1 MIIEDAGI
9 EKGNNMRI
17 LYFSQFYT
25 PESIAPSFRAAENS
39 KIWTNS
45 GHEVTVFTGYPNYP
59 TGKIFSGY
67 TPKLI
72 SREKINGVN
81 VVRSKLIAKPN
92 TSTLRRLENG
102 LSYFFFGMINILFN
116 NSKIGKGYD
125 VILGTS
131 GVIFNALLAQIY
143 AKLYKVPFV
152 FEIRDITY
160 IQMQATGKD
169 EDDVAVK
176 VMRKL
181 ELLLCRKAKR
191 VVVVTNGFKKVL
203 VEDGIDEEKVEVI
216 TNGVD
221 VNVSA
226 GAYDEGKK
234 FILGY
239 FGTLGVSQNI
249 VDTFD
254 YGLIIGKLVKDFK
267 YLIIGDGAQRTEIVQ
282 LAKTSMFIEVLP
294 GMPSEELEPYYCD
307 IQMSVITLRKT
318 DKFKYTI
325 PSKLFQIMGRGI
337 AVLFIGPEGEAADII
352 RENHSGIVLTGTKEE
367 DLRILKDFFMQP
379 DWKKKIREMGIN
391 GRKAVER
398 QYSRTRLAKA
408 YIKILRNVSK
418 EQCQIFD

>member
-1 MIIEDAGI
+1 M
-9 EKGNNMRI
+9 
-17 LYFSQFYT
+17 
-25 PESIAPSFRAAENS
+25 
-39 KIWTNS
+39 
-45 GHEVTVFTGYPNYP
+45 
-59 TGKIFSGY
+59 
-67 TPKLI
+67 
-72 SREKINGVN
+72 
-81 VVRSKLIAKPN
+81 
-92 TSTLRRLENG
+92 
-102 LSYFFFGMINILFN
+102 
-116 NSKIGKGYD
+116 
-125 VILGTS
+125 
-131 GVIFNALLAQIY
+131 LAQIY